1 MASKNLTLP
10 RNKVVGYITTE
21 EVDRKGFEL
30 IGFFDGMN
38 VYKLKENKNEQIKNV

>member
-1 MASKNLTLP
+1 MANKNLTLP

-30 IGFFDGMN
+30 LGMFDGYN
-38 VYKLKENKNEQIKNV
+38 VYKLKEDESNKNV